1 MTGFLSAHGYDPG
14 PTQRPALAGLLSG
27 AAATIPATALLHGFG
42 ALEVEA
48 EIVGR
53 SIAVTLAA
61 GCAIMALAGAS
72 YGRLFRRAANDRRG
86 GWLIGAAYG
95 FALWA
100 AGAVMILPLVSGG
113 TAPAGMAA
121 IGVYL
126 SLVLWGAAMGWLF
139 PRVHRPLHKSTDAT
153 ASGLGPAAAANQE
166 RLRQSKRRNGSRLR

>member
-1 MTGFLSAHGYDPG
+1 MTGFLSAHGFDPG

-48 EIVGR
+48 DIIDS
-53 SIAVTLAA
+53 SIAMTLAA
-61 GCAIMALAGAS
+61 GCVIMALAGAL
-72 YGRLFRRAANDRRG
+72 YGRLFQRAANDRRG
-86 GWLIGAAYG
+86 GWLFGAAYG

-113 TAPAGMAA
+113 IAPAGVTA

-139 PRVHRPLHKSTDAT
+139 PRIHRPLHKSTDVTDSDIGPGAAT
-153 ASGLGPAAAANQE
+153 D
-166 RLRQSKRRNGSRLR
+166 RRTQQR

>member
-1 MTGFLSAHGYDPG
+1 MTGFLGAHGYDPG

-27 AAATIPATALLHGFG
+27 AAATIPATVLLHGFG

-48 EIVGR
+48 EIIGH

-61 GCAIMALAGAS
+61 GCVIMALAGAF

-86 GWLIGAAYG
+86 GWLFGAAYG

-113 TAPAGMAA
+113 NAPAGVTA

-139 PRVHRPLHKSTDAT
+139 PRGHRPLHKSTDAGG
-153 ASGLGPAAAANQE
+153 SGLGPAAAADQG
-166 RLRQSKRRNGSRLR
+166 QARR